1 MIKSLV
7 LLLAVVSLT
16 SFFILNS
23 FEEKTTSNFSKSIEL
38 VGAPTPREHGF
49 DGKGIKV
56 GIIDT
61 GIDFHHKD
69 LLGYGPSGRV
79 VGGFNFVNPSEEPID
94 TNGHGTEVAGIIG
107 ANGSFSGMAP
117 SSQLFSYKVSSTGES
132 VSSESIIQAIDQAI
146 KDKIDVINI
155 SLGVNRTNEGLD
167 SAVDKAVANKII
179 VVTAAGN
186 NGPDPET
193 IGSPGKDT
201 NVITVGAS
209 YNNITSSL
217 VSTLVIGQQQFQ
229 SMPMLGTIS
238 IIGPVEGKLVY
249 GGYGRTK
256 DLQNLDI
263 KGSILLEERGS
274 DVAGEKVYFTQ
285 KEKNAV
291 DGGAKAL
298 VVFNNQSGI
307 FFGELKNPNDT
318 SYAPRIPVISI
329 SKDDGL
335 KIKSIIKNNT
345 VANLN
350 IFFHPDY
357 VAPFS
362 SRGPVSPFYIKPDLV
377 APGIFVNT
385 TTFDGKYNLTSGTSA
400 AAPHVTGAIAML
412 LQKYPHLDP
421 ESVASLISTT
431 TDPVTDPYG
440 NPLPIDSTGSG
451 RLNITRAFG
460 ADLII
465 IPHSL
470 VFNLSYENPSDT
482 KTLHLKSIDGKP
494 IPTLKISFSSNES
507 SLRFSYKIKDN
518 IIDATIDDV
527 QKNTGDFDGVIT
539 IDDSKTTYRIPVITH
554 MTKGTLLALED
565 NGNIRVSFDYPG
577 KWSFVKITITNPTSH
592 DTRVTSVT
600 PDKSELIPIH
610 EIGEYWLE
618 ADTKVDNVTE
628 HAYKTIQVSGPVSRS
643 FDIED
648 LLKIPTKEFIIIL
661 AVMIAI
667 VAIGITDRRRL
678 N

>member
-7 LLLAVVSLT
+7 LLLALVSLG

-38 VGAPTPREHGF
+38 VGAPIPRGHGF

-69 LLGYGPSGRV
+69 LLGYGPSGKV
-79 VGGFNFVNPSEEPID
+79 AGGFNFVDPSEDPVD

-155 SLGVNRTNEGLD
+155 SLGVNRTNDGLD

-186 NGPDPET
+186 NGPDLRT
-193 IGSPGKDT
+193 IGSPGKDA

-229 SMPMLGTIS
+229 SMPMLGTVS
-238 IIGPVEGKLVY
+238 VIGPVEGKLVY
-249 GGYGRTK
+249 GGYGRAK
-256 DLQNLDI
+256 DLQNLDV

-274 DVAGEKVYFTQ
+274 DIAGEKVYFTQ
-285 KEKNAV
+285 KEKNAA
-291 DGGAKAL
+291 DGGARAL

-318 SYAPRIPVISI
+318 SYASRIPVISI
-329 SKDDGL
+329 SKDDGF
-335 KIKSIIKNNT
+335 KIKSIMKDNT

-385 TTFDGKYNLTSGTSA
+385 TSFDGKYNLTSGTSA

-440 NPLPIDSTGSG
+440 KLLPIDATGSG
-451 RLNITRAFG
+451 RLNITRAFD
-460 ADLII
+460 ANLII

-470 VFNLSYENPSDT
+470 VFSLSYENPSDT
-482 KTLHLKSIDGKP
+482 KTLSLKSIDDKP
-494 IPTLKISFSSNES
+494 ISISKVSFSSNES
-507 SLRFSYKIKDN
+507 SLKFSYEIKNN
-518 IIDATIDDV
+518 IINVTINDL
-527 QKNTGDFDGVIT
+527 QKNTGDFDGFIT
-539 IDDSKTTYRIPVITH
+539 IDDSKTTYRIPVIIHVTE
-554 MTKGTLLALED
+554 GTLSALED
-565 NGNIRVSFDYPG
+565 SGNIRASFDYPE
-577 KWSFVKITITNPTSH
+577 KWSFAKITVTNPTSH
-592 DTRVTSVT
+592 DTRITSVT
-600 PDKSELIPIH
+600 PGKSALIPIH
-610 EIGEYWLE
+610 DIGEYWLE
-618 ADTKVDNVTE
+618 AEIKADNVTQY
-628 HAYKTIQVSGPVSRS
+628 AYKTLQVSGPVSNS

-648 LLKIPTKEFIIIL
+648 LLKIPTKEFMIIVSI
-661 AVMIAI
+661 MIAI
-667 VAIGITDRRRL
+667 AVLGIIVRKR
-678 N
+678 